1 MSSDE
6 HNPDH
11 APHPWDRREDET
23 DKAWGAFCLYRDM
36 PPHER
41 SLFAVSEALYGDDE
55 DEETGQEPAKNRL
68 RMPPS
73 WVRDWS
79 SRFSWVERARAHD
92 DHIAEQTRQLK
103 ASARVRA
110 ERVIWDALEG
120 LASKAV
126 ERALAGDTTLL
137 RDLLDRGEVGSPT
150 RVAHSIHTGDD
161 ARALFGLSPL
171 KEGGDD
177 E

>member
-23 DKAWGAFCLYRDM
+23 DKAWGAFCLYRDLS
-36 PPHER
+36 PHER
-41 SLFAVSEALYGDDE
+41 SLYAVSEALYGDDE
-55 DEETGQEPAKNRL
+55 DEETGQEPAKNRP
-68 RMPPS
+68 RMAPS
-73 WVRDWS
+73 WVREWS

-126 ERALAGDTTLL
+126 EKALAGDTTLL

-150 RVAHSIHTGDD
+150 RVAHSIASAQDV
-161 ARALFGLSPL
+161 RALFGIDAPDQ
-171 KEGGDD
+171 GD
-177 E
+177 EE